1 MANEFMDNP
10 GMSEA
15 EQFMQAVT
23 LVIYRWADH
32 ATRYLMDDPAMLA
45 WMLS

>member
-15 EQFMQAVT
+15 EQFTQAFT
-23 LVIYRWADH
+23 LAIYRWADH
-32 ATRYLMDDPAMLA
+32 ATLYLMDDPAMLA
-45 WMLS
+45 WVLS